1 MTISEILSSKQIQN
15 PVLSKITN
23 NQIDGSVKQ
32 KDVGNDITIPAINI
46 SKKSDE
52 IKKETEEK
60 IQHISE
66 LMNDYV
72 NSLQKDINIRL
83 DYETGDVIV
92 KVISE
97 QDGKVIRQIP
107 SEEMLALAAKME
119 EISGVF
125 FDKTV

>member
-1 MTISEILSSKQIQN
+1 
-15 PVLSKITN
+15 
-23 NQIDGSVKQ
+23 
-32 KDVGNDITIPAINI
+32 
-46 SKKSDE
+46 
-52 IKKETEEK
+52 
-60 IQHISE
+60 
-66 LMNDYV
+66 MNDYV